1 MNGITFEQR
10 NVRALDDA
18 RLYESLYE
26 DGKLRGCVLTFSGP
40 GLTISKGAYIVK
52 GRVIAID
59 SDTTY
64 TAAPTYSNG
73 YGRLKLTL
81 DLAAAPSESSFTQGS
96 IAWQYASTN
105 SFSALVQNDIN
116 NGSDSDYEIEICRVK
131 FVAGSISEIVSQVG
145 GAALLR
151 GILGT
156 GEALAAGASLDTLLT
171 PGAYYADS
179 GLVVTSAPS
188 TVAYKLLVLSIT
200 PSIIM
205 QLALSMVGK
214 IYMRV
219 YAGTWT
225 AWTSGIEAVTD
236 LPTVYNDGD
245 VYIKV

>member
-18 RLYESLYE
+18 RLYETLYE
-26 DGKLRGCVLTFSGP
+26 DGKLRGCDLTFSGA
-40 GLTISKGAYIVK
+40 GLTVSKGMYMVN
-52 GRVIAID
+52 GRMIAID

-64 TAAPTYSNG
+64 EASPTYSNG
-73 YGRLKLTL
+73 YGRLKMAL

-105 SFSALVQNDIN
+105 SFAALVHDDIN
-116 NGSDSDYEIEICRVK
+116 NGSDNDYEIEICRVK
-131 FVAGSISEIVSQVG
+131 FTAGSISEIVSQVG
-145 GAALLR
+145 RAALLR

-156 GEALAAGASLDTLLT
+156 GEALTTGASLNTLLS

-179 GLVVTSAPS
+179 GLVVTNAPS
-188 TVAYKLLVLSIT
+188 TVAYKLIVLSIT

-205 QLALSMVGK
+205 QLALSMAGK

-219 YAGTWT
+219 YAGSWT

-245 VYIKV
+245 VFIKV

>member
-18 RLYESLYE
+18 RLYETLYE
-26 DGKLRGCVLTFSGP
+26 DGKIRGCDLTFSGV
-40 GLTISKGAYIVK
+40 GLTVAKGAYIVK
-52 GRVIAID
+52 GRMIAID

-73 YGRLKLTL
+73 YGRLKLTI
-81 DLAAAPSESSFTQGS
+81 DLAAAPSEAFFAQGN

-105 SFSALVQNDIN
+105 SFAALVQEDIN
-116 NGSDSDYEIEICRVK
+116 NGSENDYEIEICRVK
-131 FVAGSISEIVSQVG
+131 FASGTISEIVSQIG

-151 GILGT
+151 GVLDLGT
-156 GEALAAGASLDTLLT
+156 EIVTGSDLNAFLL
-171 PGAYYADS
+171 PGAYYATAGQS
-179 GLVVTSAPS
+179 VINAPS
-188 TVAYKLLVLSIT
+188 TAAYKLL
-200 PSIIM
+200 IIRIAPGILM
-205 QLALSMVGK
+205 QFALSAAAK

-236 LPTVYNDGD
+236 LPAVYNNGD
-245 VYIKV
+245 VFIRV